1 MKNRKGFYLCVLG
14 LCVTAVPLFTDGGRI
29 CGVLGPAL
37 VLFGVLWNGL
47 RQSKAKDE
55 RKPLSK
61 MKVIQLCCLAA
72 SAGNSDLRLS
82 AIGPGDAADESAAD
96 FHGADDD
103 RGLPSGNDERDSGRR
118 DLTRCP
124 QAGSPYSLL

>member
-1 MKNRKGFYLCVLG
+1 MKNKGFYFCVLG

-47 RQSKAKDE
+47 RQSNAKGE

-72 SAGNSDLRLS
+72 SLLVMVISAYLQLDPVTLRMRARPISMGLT
-82 AIGPGDAADESAAD
+82 
-96 FHGADDD
+96 D
-103 RGLPSGNDERDSGRR
+103 RKSVV
-118 DLTRCP
+118 
-124 QAGSPYSLL
+124 